1 MRYSQLIVAW
11 QLLIVGVSECLIFY
25 DHANG
30 DLETMTGCITWI
42 LPFLYLRRMSSL
54 LRYIYD

>member
-42 LPFLYLRRMSSL
+42 LPFLYLRRMWSL
-54 LRYIYD
+54 LR